1 MEELRKHQTNK
12 NWKFMLSYFE
22 RNTITITNDIFNI
35 ILITLIDSYNNL
47 DKSHKT
53 LISILNYTEIN
64 ALNECSF
71 NLTIRLCVKLN
82 NTEKIYHLLNVMK
95 TEDIQIKKRTIT
107 PLIHLFV
114 ETKNMDL
121 METIYPLLF
130 NGITLDDNDYIMLL
144 SFFGE
149 NQYLEKFETIFNLML
164 EQLDII
170 SSELSSIISFYYT
183 FRVSNS
189 SIHNHICKKCNT
201 SLLRD
206 KLSSYD
212 KKCILDIIC
221 NNFAEKNKYFL
232 EFIDSIHNNPR
243 GFNVDYI
250 LDGANIGFF
259 QQRPD
264 KGGKL
269 SYTNIDKIVDQIKN
283 KGKIM
288 IFLHEKHLNF
298 KYMSDYNK
306 RIIAKWENDN
316 MLYKTKRGLNDDWY
330 WLYLGIY
337 LEKAYIVS
345 NDKMTDHYYQCF
357 HDKSFK
363 RWRDMSQI
371 EFNFIKTK
379 AILSDIKLATNG
391 SIVNELKIHIPYHS
405 NSKNV
410 EWLCVDTFKETI

>member
-1 MEELRKHQTNK
+1 MDELRQHQMNK

-22 RNTITITNDIFNI
+22 KNTITITNDMFNI
-35 ILITLIDSYNNL
+35 ILITLIDAYNNL
-47 DKSHKT
+47 DKYHKT
-53 LISILNYTEIN
+53 LTSILNYTELN

-82 NTEKIYHLLNVMK
+82 NTEKIYHLLNIMK

-114 ETKNMDL
+114 ETKNTDL
-121 METIYPLLF
+121 METIFPLLF
-130 NGITLDDNDYIMLL
+130 NGITLDDTDYILLL

-149 NQYLEKFETIFNLML
+149 HQYLDKFENTFKLML

-170 SSELSSIISFYYT
+170 SNELSSIISFYYT
-183 FRVSNS
+183 FRVLNS
-189 SIHNHICKKCNT
+189 TIHNHICKKCNT

-206 KLSSYD
+206 KLSPYH
-212 KKCILDIIC
+212 KKCILDIIT
-221 NNFAEKNKYFL
+221 NNFSKKNKYFL
-232 EFIDSIHNNPR
+232 EFIDSIYNTLR
-243 GFNVDYI
+243 SFNVDYI

-269 SYTNIDKIVDQIKN
+269 SYTNIDKIVNQLKN

-288 IFLHEKHLNF
+288 IFLHEKHLNLKF
-298 KYMSDYNK
+298 MSDYNR
-306 RIIAKWENDN
+306 RIIAKWDNDN

-337 LEKAYIVS
+337 LEKAHIVS

-379 AILSDIKLATNG
+379 VVLSDIKLATNG
-391 SIVNELKIHIPYHS
+391 AVVNDLKIHIPYHS
-405 NSKNV
+405 NTKKV
-410 EWLCVDTFKETI
+410 EWLCVDTFK

>member
-1 MEELRKHQTNK
+1 MDELRKYQTNK
-12 NWKFMLSYFE
+12 NWQFMFYYFE
-22 RNTITITNDIFNI
+22 KNTIIITNEMFNI

-53 LISILNYTEIN
+53 LSSILNYTEMN

-71 NLTIRLCVKLN
+71 NLTIRLCIKLN
-82 NTEKIYHLLNVMK
+82 KTDKIYHLLNIMK
-95 TEDIQIKKRTIT
+95 REKIQIKKRTIT
-107 PLIHLFV
+107 PLILLFV
-114 ETKNMDL
+114 ETKNIDL
-121 METIYPLLF
+121 METIYPSLF
-130 NGITLDDNDYIMLL
+130 NGIHLVDNDYILL
-144 SFFGE
+144 LTFFGE
-149 NQYLEKFETIFNLML
+149 NQYLEKFEIIFKLML

-170 SSELSSIISFYYT
+170 SNELSSIISFYYT
-183 FRVSNS
+183 FRVTNS

-206 KLSSYD
+206 KVSSYH
-212 KKCILDIIC
+212 KNCILDIIC

-243 GFNVDYI
+243 QFNVDYI

-269 SYTNIDKIVDQIKN
+269 SYNNIDKIVSQLKN

-288 IFLHEKHLNF
+288 IFLHEKHLNL
-298 KYMSDYNK
+298 KYISDYNK

-337 LEKAYIVS
+337 LEKSNIVS

-371 EFNFIKTK
+371 EFNFIKNK
-379 AILSDIKLATNG
+379 IVLSDIKLANNG
-391 SIVNELKIHIPYHS
+391 AVVNDLKIHIPYYS
-405 NSKNV
+405 NNTKV
-410 EWLCVDTFKETI
+410 EWLCVDTFNN

>member
-1 MEELRKHQTNK
+1 MDELRQHQTNK
-12 NWKFMLSYFE
+12 NWEFMLSYFE
-22 RNTITITNDIFNI
+22 KNTITITNDIFNI
-35 ILITLIDSYNNL
+35 ILITLIDTYHNL

-53 LISILNYTEIN
+53 LLSIINYTEMN

-71 NLTIRLCVKLN
+71 NLTIRLCSKLN
-82 NTEKIYHLLNVMK
+82 NTNKIYHLLNIMK
-95 TEDIQIKKRTIT
+95 IKEIQIKKRTIT

-114 ETKNMDL
+114 ETKNTEL
-121 METIYPLLF
+121 METVYPLLF
-130 NGITLDDNDYIMLL
+130 NGITLDDNDYIVLL

-149 NQYLEKFETIFNLML
+149 YQYVDNFESIFKLMI

-170 SSELSSIISFYYT
+170 SNELSSIISFYYT
-183 FRVSNS
+183 FRVLNS
-189 SIHNHICKKCNT
+189 TIHNHICKKCNT

-206 KLSSYD
+206 KLSPYH

-221 NNFAEKNKYFL
+221 NNFSKKNKHFIDY
-232 EFIDSIHNNPR
+232 IDSIPNNPR
-243 GFNVDYI
+243 VFNVDYI

-269 SYTNIDKIVDQIKN
+269 SYANIDKIVNQLRP

-288 IFLHEKHLNF
+288 IFLHEKHLNL
-298 KYMSDYNK
+298 KYLSDYNR

-337 LEKAYIVS
+337 LAKAYIVS

-371 EFNFIKTK
+371 EFNFTKTK
-379 AILSDIKLATNG
+379 VILSDIKLANNG
-391 SIVNELKIHIPYHS
+391 AVVNDLKIHIPY
-405 NSKNV
+405 KNNTKHV
-410 EWLCVDTFKETI
+410 EWLCIDTFNTI